1 MSYEVFENFRFD
13 LYTIRGYSA
22 KLHDGV
28 SQSQAKVLG
37 MSCLTFL
44 VKLLSRFLCFYS
56 QEMQACLQNNKLSLK
71 SYSASFRDFS
81 KIHALVSFIL
91 WK

>member
-44 VKLLSRFLCFYS
+44 VKLLSRFCAFTVRK
-56 QEMQACLQNNKLSLK
+56 CKHV
-71 SYSASFRDFS
+71 S
-81 KIHALVSFIL
+81 KTTS
-91 WK
+91 

>member
-1 MSYEVFENFRFD
+1 MSYEVFLKISD
-13 LYTIRGYSA
+13 STYTQFEAIRQ

-37 MSCLTFL
+37 VFCLTFP
-44 VKLLSRFLCFYS
+44 VKLLSRFFQCFYS

-71 SYSASFRDFS
+71 KSFS
-81 KIHALVSFIL
+81 KF
-91 WK
+91 

>member
-1 MSYEVFENFRFD
+1 MSYEVFLKISD
-13 LYTIRGYSA
+13 STYTQFEAIRQ

-37 MSCLTFL
+37 DVLSDLSCEI
-44 VKLLSRFLCFYS
+44 LSRFFLCFYS

-71 SYSASFRDFS
+71 KLFS
-81 KIHALVSFIL
+81 KF
-91 WK
+91 